1 MKPQQRIFFLLFLL
15 LTTAGQTLLA
25 QSHTVSGRITD
36 EQNRQPLAFV
46 NVVVNE
52 GLTGTMSDINGHYEI
67 SSNEP
72 ILKLKFSSIG
82 YETQTIDLQ
91 PNAKKCNVALK
102 PVTFEL
108 QEVVIDAGEN
118 PAHRIIDSLMA
129 HRKANNP
136 NSLESYHYKI
146 YDQMVITVDSSDFG
160 KAMTSPQVT
169 EQRNLQVFDS
179 LLKKSDLMV
188 METASEVFFH
198 APDRKL
204 QNVLGTKV
212 AGMKEPTFIY
222 LVNSMQS
229 ISFYDDII
237 KVAGTDYVNPISRG
251 SKNHYFFGLEA
262 VNPIGEGDSLY
273 VISFHPMRGSSFN
286 GLRGTMTVNSDGW
299 ALQSVKASPDK
310 KGDLFEASIQQL
322 YQKVEGH
329 WFPKQLNTNLLYLG
343 MKVNMDGGS
352 FPLVAV
358 GKSYLTDIEINPE
371 LSKRQFSDIEIKVD
385 PDVAYRDESFWNA
398 HRIDSLTERIKA
410 TYLLVDSLT
419 ADNNIIDRMLGI
431 TTNLLYDGAIPIGFI
446 NIDLDRIIRISA
458 YRGWHFGLGLSTND
472 RLSRWFS
479 LNGYF
484 GYWTHL
490 GKEDRWDYGG
500 GLRLKLNRDRQME
513 LNLKYSHGSEVMGE
527 FNGMLEI
534 DNGSELSQYNY
545 KYSIYENIR
554 TRSDRFDISYSSRFA
569 RYFKGY
575 LTLSRSHKRYLEP
588 FYLNP
593 ADTLMETLP
602 EGTYTTAELKLRF
615 AYGEKFLSTPQG
627 THSLGTVYPIVWVA
641 YQHCFANLLG
651 SEHQYERFKLEVSK
665 NFYTRYSGFSK
676 IILQAGYAT
685 ETCPVMETFNILG
698 TNDRFGLYSPGSFS
712 TMGLDEFFCDRFVAL
727 YFSHNFNGM
736 LWKTNSQWFKPEL
749 SLITNIGWGD
759 MPRAAEWTDKN
770 FQTMDKGYF
779 ESGFVVDGILSV
791 SFVKIGAGVF
801 YRYGPYSLPKVWDN
815 FAWKWC
821 AVFDL

>member
-1 MKPQQRIFFLLFLL
+1 MKTDLRIKTASLLFLFFLLFSAQGLF
-15 LTTAGQTLLA
+15 A
-25 QSHTVSGRITD
+25 QSHTLSGKVID
-36 EQNRQPLAFV
+36 ERNRQAMAFV

-52 GLTGTMSDINGHYEI
+52 GLNGVITDIDGRYEI
-67 SSNEP
+67 TTNEP
-72 ILKLKFSSIG
+72 IVKVKFSSIG
-82 YETQTIDLQ
+82 YEAKEVTLQ
-91 PNAKKCNVALK
+91 DGQKKCNVALK
-102 PVTFEL
+102 PMTFEL
-108 QEVVIDAGEN
+108 GEVTVEAGEN

-136 NSLESYHYKI
+136 NSLDSYTYKI
-146 YDQMVITVDSSDFG
+146 YDKMVFTIDSSSFDQALANDTIKG
-160 KAMTSPQVT
+160 KSDI
-169 EQRNLQVFDS
+169 RLLDS
-179 LLKKSDLMV
+179 ILKKSDLMV
-188 METASEVFFH
+188 METASEVLYMS
-198 APDRKL
+198 PDRKL
-204 QNVLGTKV
+204 QHVLGTKIS
-212 AGMKEPTFIY
+212 GMKEPTFIY

-229 ISFYDDII
+229 ISFYDETVSILG
-237 KVAGTDYVNPISRG
+237 VDYVNPISRG

-262 VNPIGEGDSLY
+262 VNPIGQGDSLY

-299 ALQSVKASPDK
+299 ALQSVKASPNE

-322 YQKVEGH
+322 YQKVEGQ

-343 MKVNMDGGS
+343 MQVKMDGGS

-358 GKSYLTDIEINPE
+358 GKSYLSDIEINPE
-371 LSKRQFSDIEIKVD
+371 LSKRQFSDIEVKVD
-385 PDVAYRDESFWNA
+385 PNAAFRDESFWNA
-398 HRIDSLTERIKA
+398 HRIDSLTERVKA
-410 TYLLVDSLT
+410 TYMLVDSLT
-419 ADNNIIDRMLGI
+419 AGNHIFDRVMGI
-431 TTNLLYDGAIPIGFI
+431 TTNLLYDGALPIGFI
-446 NIDLDRIIRISA
+446 NLDLDRIVRLSA

-479 LNGYF
+479 IGGHF

-490 GKEDRWDYGG
+490 KDWDYGG
-500 GLRLKLNRDRQME
+500 NLKLKLMRDRQME
-513 LNLKYSHGSEVMGE
+513 LVLKYAHGSEAMGE

-569 RYFKGY
+569 RHFKGY

-588 FYLNP
+588 FFLNP
-593 ADTLMETLP
+593 ADTLTETPL
-602 EGTYTTAELKLRF
+602 EGIYTTAELKLRF

-627 THSLGTVYPIVWVA
+627 LRSLGTPYPIVWVA
-641 YQHCFANLLG
+641 YQHCFPNVLG
-651 SEHQYERFKLEVSK
+651 SQFEYDRFKLEMSK

-676 IILQAGYAT
+676 VILQAGYAT
-685 ETCPVMETFNILG
+685 KSCPVMETFNILG
-698 TNDRFGLYSPGSFS
+698 THDRIGLYSPGSFS
-712 TMGLDEFFCDRFVAL
+712 AMRLDEFFCDRFVAL
-727 YFSHNFNGM
+727 YLSHNFNGM
-736 LWKTNSQWFKPEL
+736 LWKTNSLWFKPEL

-759 MPRAAEWTDKN
+759 MARAAECPDKN

-779 ESGFVVDGILSV
+779 ESGIIVDGILSA
-791 SFVKIGAGVF
+791 SFAKIGAGVF

-821 AVFDL
+821 AIIDL